1 MPRHEFLYDIQ
12 YWEALRIIQGYQR
25 RNRDLWNAFRW
36 QTHMLMRVQ
45 VGDKELQKN
54 NIHKSEDLIT
64 FPWDD
69 EAVRQTISEEDV
81 KKMKEEMRAMNQGIR
96 QNNK

>member
-1 MPRHEFLYDIQ
+1 
-12 YWEALRIIQGYQR
+12 
-25 RNRDLWNAFRW
+25 
-36 QTHMLMRVQ
+36 MLMRVQ

-54 NIHKSEDLIT
+54 NIHKPEDLIT

-69 EAVRQTISEEDV
+69 EAVRQIISKEDV
-81 KKMKEEMRAMNQGIR
+81 KKMREEMRAMNQRIR

>member
-1 MPRHEFLYDIQ
+1 M
-12 YWEALRIIQGYQR
+12 
-25 RNRDLWNAFRW
+25 WNAFRW

-54 NIHKSEDLIT
+54 NIHKTEDLIT

-69 EAVRQTISEEDV
+69 EDVRQTVSEEDV
-81 KKMKEEMRAMNQGIR
+81 KQMQDEMKAMNQGIR
-96 QNNK
+96 QSNK